1 MAHTT
6 DTDGGH
12 EAGARYARIETA
24 DGDVVIYDHD
34 QPSAWLQSDYTVEI
48 RA

>member
-12 EAGARYARIETA
+12 GARYASIETA
-24 DGDVVIYDHD
+24 DGEVVIYDHD